1 MKRLNQ
7 CMKTFLAV
15 CLLLA
20 AGAALAADAG
30 IARIVTTGEGTASA
44 PPDMA
49 VMSLTVN
56 REAETARAAL
66 DANSAAMEEVIAA
79 LREAGIPA
87 KDMQTSGFSIQPRY
101 TYPKARDEAPPRI
114 SGYSVRNS
122 LSVNVRDLALLGA
135 LLDRT
140 VSLGIN
146 EGGNIRFANADPTA
160 LLERAREAAVADAL
174 ARARTIARA
183 AGVQTGRLLEI
194 SESGGQPEPR
204 PMLEGMAMARAADA
218 VPLATGEN
226 TYRVAVTI
234 SVEIAQ

>member
-1 MKRLNQ
+1 MKYLQ
-7 CMKTFLAV
+7 VFFGLFLV
-15 CLLLA
+15 ILLQLA
-20 AGAALAADAG
+20 AGSALATEAA
-30 IARIVTTGEGTASA
+30 ISRIVTTGEGTASA

-56 REAETARAAL
+56 READTARAAL
-66 DANSAAMEEVIAA
+66 DANSAAMKEVIAA
-79 LREAGIPA
+79 LREAGIPE

-101 TYPKARDEAPPRI
+101 TYPKARDESPPRI

-140 VSLGIN
+140 VSLGVN

-226 TYRVAVTI
+226 SYRVAVTVSI
-234 SVEIAQ
+234 EIAQ